1 MELELPWGL
10 THFLLRYEYL
20 ALFCLFI
27 ISEVGTPIPLPT
39 NLMLMY
45 CSFLA
50 AQGGGNVILILICS
64 FFGMMIGAM
73 ILFSVCLWG
82 GPKLLLKYGKFIK
95 LTPQRIAKVETWFKR
110 WGGWAVFMG
119 RLLPG
124 VRIHQTAVAAGM
136 FRVRPRIFLI
146 SAAVAGLIWITFYIW
161 VGYLVKEGYE
171 GFNDFFKS
179 HYEWFIPV
187 LVIFMMLLSA
197 LIFFYLRR
205 RRRNRLKNLCDNNTP
220 IDKTPEL
227 SSH

>member
-27 ISEVGTPIPLPT
+27 ISESGVPIPLPT

-50 AQGGGNVILILICS
+50 TQGGGSVILILLSSLC
-64 FFGMMIGAM
+64 GMMVGAM
-73 ILFSVCLWG
+73 ILYSVCLWG
-82 GPKLLLKYGKFIK
+82 GPKLLMKYGKYIK
-95 LTPQRIAKVETWFKR
+95 LTPQRIAKVEAWFKR
-110 WGGWAVFMG
+110 WGGWAVFLG

-136 FRVRPRIFLI
+136 FRVRPRIFFI
-146 SAAVAGLIWITFYIW
+146 SAIVAGFIWIAFYIW
-161 VGYLVKEGYE
+161 VGFLVKEGYQ

-179 HYEWFIPV
+179 HYEWFIPA
-187 LVIFMMLLSA
+187 LVFFVILLSVF
-197 LIFFYLRR
+197 LFIYLRR
-205 RRRNRLKNLCDNNTP
+205 RRRKRLKNLCDESAYLG
-220 IDKTPEL
+220 KAPEL
-227 SSH
+227 TIR